1 MNKVRKEHF
10 SLQYISYPDQH
21 GDHMPGIL
29 SVLEGGGKWIQ
40 LRMKNCTLDE
50 IEQVAIQ
57 VKTLCEKFQATF
69 ILNDHPELVSKLDLD
84 GVHIGKK
91 DIAAH
96 KARTIIGE
104 GKILGR
110 TCNSIKDLLETIN
123 LPIDY
128 IGFGPYKF
136 TTTKAEISDVLGQN
150 IFGEL
155 NDLSKTYNLKPIV
168 GIGGIEVG
176 DIETLTTYG
185 INGIAASG
193 MLRNKTTEEIK
204 NIVEEINHGFIKNRR

>member
-1 MNKVRKEHF
+1 MNKARIEHF

-21 GDHMPGIL
+21 GNHIPGIQ

-40 LRMKNCTLDE
+40 LRMKNCALDE

-96 KARTIIGE
+96 KARAIIGK

-110 TCNSIKDLLETIN
+110 TCNSINDLIETIN

-136 TTTKAEISDVLGQN
+136 TNTKAEISDVLGQN

-155 NDLSKTYNLKPIV
+155 NDLSKTHNLKPIV